1 MKIKNYLNF
10 YIPFVKPESNKSG
23 LGVIPFDRLESKC
36 QSKLSN
42 IINSG
47 ANRFFPKFDITEV
60 YDDNSGEDY
69 ILPVNL
75 DTLAEYP
82 ELNAGDLLL
91 MRGDIIHKTQ
101 DTITNRVA
109 LTVRCVDGEFVLNKE
124 KLLNTC
130 PKKQEIMNN
139 NQRMYNNILKVF
151 GSNTQIQTKK
161 IYEDE
166 SCLIATK

>member
-1 MKIKNYLNF
+1 MGKRR
-10 YIPFVKPESNKSG
+10 
-23 LGVIPFDRLESKC
+23 DRK
-36 QSKLSN
+36 
-42 IINSG
+42 
-47 ANRFFPKFDITEV
+47 RPKFDITEV

-75 DTLAEYP
+75 DILAEYP